1 METQKGL
8 YNCCVFESKTKL
20 FLSLSLY
27 DRTVENEYGPIPRIV
42 DSFFDLII
50 MLSNAITFF
59 LFYFIETVDV
69 QEINIPVE
77 FFLEQQQQDLHK
89 NKIFLLFLLLGRRV
103 CARTTF
109 FLLSH
114 RSQPPRL
121 ANLAFF
127 VCFLLTIDC

>member
-1 METQKGL
+1 
-8 YNCCVFESKTKL
+8 
-20 FLSLSLY
+20 
-27 DRTVENEYGPIPRIV
+27 
-42 DSFFDLII
+42 

-59 LFYFIETVDV
+59 LLFYFIETVDV

-103 CARTTF
+103 CVRATF

-127 VCFLLTIDC
+127 VCFLLAIDC